1 MYRLLMAGKM
11 QKLYSRSPKKEKT
24 LRFRN
29 LYEDSYIKDKD
40 LRDIGKP

>member
-11 QKLYSRSPKKEKT
+11 QTLYSRSLKREKT

-29 LYEDSYIKDKD
+29 LHEDSYIKGKD